1 MQIASETS
9 QTRQIQNTAGF
20 NVSYDNSISAV
31 RSNIYHFKGQQ
42 DVPIDEKQNKPRD
55 LTADRP
61 GGISQAGMAM
71 EVSLRNVVEDRKIT
85 SKSPVPVLASQ

>member
-1 MQIASETS
+1 MQIVSETS
-9 QTRQIQNTAGF
+9 QTRQVQNTAGF

-42 DVPIDEKQNKPRD
+42 DVPIEDKPNKPRD
-55 LTADRP
+55 LTADKP

-71 EVSLRNVVEDRKIT
+71 EVSLKNVVEDRKIT
-85 SKSPVPVLASQ
+85 SKSPVPGLATK